1 MTLTIRIP
9 LVAACLIASVAL
21 AGCLGDNND
30 TPQTGGRTNPNE
42 NPSSTEFVDT
52 SGLQCALSDPNLLIG
67 EGLDSPSLQ
76 PAQTSSNSTQPSTGL
91 NSGACRTNT
100 SFTMGTGIADITGP
114 AAGSVMMGYESPTH
128 ASLGLHTRQFSR
140 AYVIGSPCNANRV
153 VYVVNDLGMIFHAVR
168 QGVLNKVAADAELAS
183 FYNEQNIM
191 LNATHTHAGP
201 GGYAHFAA
209 FNLFRLGHD
218 EEVYNFIVDGIV
230 LAIRR
235 AHANLQANPEPGRLW
250 VNNGELLNANVNRSA
265 IAYDQNPLEER
276 NKTLTQ
282 RGESQNV
289 NKEMALLKLRRG
301 DGTPIG
307 QINWFGVHPTTTGNT
322 NPLVSSDNKGWAAL
336 AFEKIMGTR
345 YETAPG
351 ENTFVAAFAQTDEGD
366 SSPNVFFKDKPFAER
381 GGSTDELKAVEI
393 NGSKQLARALT
404 LYRDANQM
412 VRGGVNFAQFHVRMD
427 QVEVTD
433 PVILNSLRHP
443 DTLNSAV
450 KKTCTA
456 AMGVSFG
463 AGAEDGPGPTV
474 EGATCNNRLDPGR
487 LTRDLAAL
495 AAGKLPP
502 EVLAGAALCN
512 VSALPFDLVPVGTDL
527 ACHAEKPV
535 LFVLGAPLNL
545 SNDTLPFQL
554 FTIGNVAVLGLP
566 WEITTMA
573 GRRIRQTVLEVLEP
587 QGIDQ
592 VIISGLSNDYVN
604 YLTTREEYSIQQ
616 YEGASVQFGPWTLA
630 AVQQESRRLAMSLAA
645 ITGNKTQPP
654 AGPARTVTSNPIPR
668 PPYIPFDQAPGA
680 AFGDVLAQPAPKV
693 AAGNT
698 VTAQFQSAHP
708 RNMKTR
714 GVAIVEVERMNA
726 KGEWESF
733 THDRSPELLFR
744 WQPFEA
750 TPYLSPVPLA
760 GFVSTAL
767 AEWKIPAHTPA
778 GQYRIRHRG
787 VAVPTGSPQAF
798 EGVSQAFEV
807 TATGATCSDGRTL

>member
-1 MTLTIRIP
+1 MNIHLHRTTRAVTVL
-9 LVAACLIASVAL
+9 LAAATL
-21 AGCLGDNND
+21 AGCLGESSDLTQTDN
-30 TPQTGGRTNPNE
+30 RTNPNE
-42 NPSSTEFVDT
+42 NPGNAEFVDT
-52 SGLQCALSDPNLLIG
+52 AGLQCALSDPNLLIG
-67 EGLDSPSLQ
+67 EGQDSPSLT
-76 PAQTSSNSTQPSTGL
+76 PASTPNSNIQPSTGL
-91 NSGACRTNT
+91 NSGTCRNNT
-100 SFTMGTGIADITGP
+100 AFTMGTGIVDITGP

-140 AYVIGSPCNANRV
+140 AYVIGSPCNGNRV

-168 QGVLNKVAADAELAS
+168 QGVLNKVAADAQLAP

-201 GGYAHFAA
+201 GGYAHFTA
-209 FNLFRLGHD
+209 FNAFRLGHD

-230 LAIRR
+230 EAIRR
-235 AHANLQANPEPGRLW
+235 AHANLQANPEPGRLL

-265 IAYDQNPLEER
+265 IAYDQNPQEER
-276 NKTLTQ
+276 NQYLNQ

-289 NKEMALLKLRRG
+289 NKEMALLKLRRA

-322 NPLVSSDNKGWAAL
+322 NPLISSDNKGWAAL
-336 AFEKIMGTR
+336 AFEKLMGTQ
-345 YETAPG
+345 YEAPAG
-351 ENTFVAAFAQTDEGD
+351 KDTFVAAFAQTDEGD
-366 SSPNVFFKDKPFAER
+366 SSPNIFFKDKPFEER

-404 LYRDANQM
+404 LYRDANQL
-412 VRGGVNFAQFHVRMD
+412 VRGGVNFAQFHVKMD
-427 QVEVTD
+427 EVEITD
-433 PVILNSLRHP
+433 PVVLNSLRHP
-443 DTLNSAV
+443 ESLNSAV

-474 EGATCNNRLDPGR
+474 EGASCNGRTDPAR

-502 EVLAGAALCN
+502 EVLATAVLCN
-512 VSALPFDLVPVGTDL
+512 LNDLPFDAIPAGTSL
-527 ACHAEKPV
+527 SCQAEKPV
-535 LFVLGAPLNL
+535 LFVLGPPLNF
-545 SNDTLPFQL
+545 SNNVLPFQL

-592 VIISGLSNDYVN
+592 VIISGLSNDFVN

-616 YEGASVQFGPWTLA
+616 YEGASTQFGPWTLA
-630 AVQQESRRLAMSLAA
+630 AVQQESRRLALSLAQQ
-645 ITGNKTQPP
+645 NQPP
-654 AGPARTVTSNPIPR
+654 AGPPRTVTSNPIPR
-668 PPYIPFDQAPGA
+668 PPYVPFDQAPSA
-680 AFGDVLAQPAPKV
+680 AFGDVLAQPTPTV
-693 AAGNT
+693 TAGNT

-714 GVAIVEVERMNA
+714 GLAIVEVERMNA
-726 KGEWESF
+726 NGEWESF
-733 THDRSPELLFR
+733 THDRSPELIFR
-744 WQPFEA
+744 WQPFEP
-750 TPYLSPVPLA
+750 TPYLSPIPLP
-760 GFVSTAL
+760 GFVSSAL
-767 AEWKIPAHTPA
+767 AEWKIPANTPA
-778 GQYRIRHRG
+778 GKYRIKHRG
-787 VAVPTGSPQAF
+787 VAVPAGSPEPF
-798 EGVSQAFEV
+798 EGVSEAFDV
-807 TATGATCSDGRTL
+807 TATGATCSDGRRM